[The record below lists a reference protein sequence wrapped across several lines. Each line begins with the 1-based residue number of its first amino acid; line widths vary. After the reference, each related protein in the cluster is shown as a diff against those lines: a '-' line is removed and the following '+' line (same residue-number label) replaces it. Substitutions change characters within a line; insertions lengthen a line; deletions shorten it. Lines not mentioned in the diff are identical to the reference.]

1 MHACDIL
8 IKSFSIQN
16 SHYQLKAKKKPAWP
30 KNIWTLEKYTHTSI
44 GKLLTNFSSNFLDT
58 VKAVDKLASTAKQ
71 RSFILPF
78 WFTWILLLL
87 RSRYSFEKLNA
98 NFYTNYVWSSFIF
111 DIPAKGNSKNVNFSS
126 IKVLVYTLRGNGEIN
141 NGFLEIDTIALED
154 IAIQK

>member
-1 MHACDIL
+1 M
-8 IKSFSIQN
+8 
-16 SHYQLKAKKKPAWP
+16 
-30 KNIWTLEKYTHTSI
+30 
-44 GKLLTNFSSNFLDT
+44 
-58 VKAVDKLASTAKQ
+58 
-71 RSFILPF
+71 
-78 WFTWILLLL
+78 L